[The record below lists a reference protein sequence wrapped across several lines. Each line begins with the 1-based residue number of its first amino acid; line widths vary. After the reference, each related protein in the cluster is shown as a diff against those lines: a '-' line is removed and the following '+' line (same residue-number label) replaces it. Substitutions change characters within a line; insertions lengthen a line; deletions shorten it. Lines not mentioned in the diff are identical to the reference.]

1 MRSIALTA
9 QQLLSPETIVRTTPH
24 HKDLANLQ
32 QTVNWILLY
41 SFFLFC
47 AYCSVTLN
55 VMQQQQQQQQLQ
67 QSNNSI
73 SNGFQRVSL
82 FLPLLCTCDKNQ
94 TTKPFTLS
102 HTHSHTQTYQTQPIF
117 SVALL
122 EIQQKTKIILST
134 TLLFSFPPQRILSTH
149 HTRVSKT

>member
-9 QQLLSPETIVRTTPH
+9 RQLLSPETIVRTTPH
-24 HKDLANLQ
+24 HKGLANLQ

-47 AYCSVTLN
+47 AYCTVTLK
-55 VMQQQQQQQQLQ
+55 VMQKQHLQQQQQ

-82 FLPLLCTCDKNQ
+82 FFLFFVLAIKTEQQNHSLSLTH
-94 TTKPFTLS
+94 TL
-102 HTHSHTQTYQTQPIF
+102 TQTYQTQPIF

-122 EIQQKTKIILST
+122 EIQQKTKT
-134 TLLFSFPPQRILSTH
+134 FFQQRYCFRFHRREYSPHT
-149 HTRVSKT
+149 HTRVSKN